1 MIGMN
6 MPSHGQIRILVVDD
20 HPNTANTLA
29 RALSQIGP
37 AVDVVSAVSGHEAL
51 DKVKNKGVDILIT
64 DMIMPEM
71 TGLEL
76 IEKMQN
82 HHGGRPSYTY
92 LVTAYDVPGLK
103 VTARRLKVNEVIVK
117 PVRPERIYQIAT
129 QAIEEM
135 KHASRPVKTTPIRRK
150 NFKVLIADDEEDNIT
165 LLVRYMVNEGYEHVS
180 AKDGVET
187 LNMARIEMPDLIL
200 LDINMPNKDGFAA
213 LEEIRSD
220 PAIQHIPVII
230 LSAARTDPADIQS
243 GLNLGADD
251 YVTKPFD
258 RHELMARIRTKLRM
272 KEAEDVIRRRN
283 RELSLLPEIGK
294 ELSARL
300 DIKELAHVLLKRTV
314 ETLGANQGSMVVLAE
329 SSGLQQSYQF
339 NLSDGFSNGGTAD
352 MDQLGN
358 ILKEKSHGIIIDDTH
373 NDPQWPADSA
383 NFINS
388 AVIVPLSGRHGLL
401 GVLTLTHELEH
412 YFNLEHL
419 LLLQAIASQA
429 SIAIENAS
437 LYSNVLQEKQR
448 LMAVLQN
455 AAEAIL
461 MFDEEG
467 RLLLMNPVGEELF
480 TEFKAIIGQPI
491 QTDSGHDDLIQMIA
505 NVRSSHTADSGE
517 ITWPDK
523 RTFAALLTP
532 IEAGGVVVILHDI
545 TRFKE
550 VEKVKDE
557 FIATASHDLK
567 NPITSILGFSQLI
580 SQAGPLNEQQTD
592 FTHRIRIAANTM
604 NELVQNMMQLAQ
616 MDLNTPQKHDVMEM
630 SALLA
635 EMADEFTPQ
644 AREKDQILNFT
655 LPSGPVQINGN
666 PLQLRQLFRN
676 LLGNAIKYT
685 SKKGNIQLKGEISK
699 SQVLI
704 DIQDNGYG
712 IAPSDLPF
720 IFDRF
725 YRAHNGKAN
734 EVEGNGLGLAIVKSI
749 VEQHG
754 GQIRVQSE
762 LDKGT
767 CFSISFPLLIN
778 AGHHGT
784 SGSQKA
790 LEPTDK
796 KDVLVSVSK

>member
-1 MIGMN
+1 MTI
-6 MPSHGQIRILVVDD
+6 PETVKGQIRILVVDD
-20 HPNTANTLA
+20 HPNTATTLA
-29 RALSQIGP
+29 RALAQIGP

-135 KHASRPVKTTPIRRK
+135 KNASHPVKTTPIRK
-150 NFKVLIADDEEDNIT
+150 KKFKVLVADDQADNVT
-165 LLVRYMVNEGYEHVS
+165 LLVRYLVNEGYEHIT
-180 AKDGVET
+180 AQDGVEAISMT
-187 LNMARIEMPDLIL
+187 RDEMPDLVL
-200 LDINMPNKDGFAA
+200 LDVNMPNKNGFAV
-213 LEEIRSD
+213 LEEIRAD
-220 PAIQHIPVII
+220 PAIQHIPVIM
-230 LSAARTDPADIQS
+230 LSAARLDPSDIQS

-258 RHELMARIRTKLRM
+258 RHELMARIRTKLRV
-272 KEAEDVIRRRN
+272 KQAEDEIRRRN

-300 DIKELAHVLLKRTV
+300 DIKDLANVLLKRTV
-314 ETLGANQGSMVVLAE
+314 ETFGANQGTLLIINE
-329 SSGLQQSYQF
+329 S
-339 NLSDGFSNGGTAD
+339 GTAQKNHLFSLPEGFIKENTINV
-352 MDQLGN
+352 DQIIN
-358 ILKEKSHGIIIDDTH
+358 TLKQDGHGFIIDDTH
-373 NDPQWPADSA
+373 NDPRWYA
-383 NFINS
+383 NTDNLIHS

-401 GVLTLTHELEH
+401 GLLALTHEMDH

-429 SIAIENAS
+429 AIAIENAS
-437 LYSNVLQEKQR
+437 LYSNVVKEQR
-448 LMAVLQN
+448 RLSAILQN

-467 RLLLMNPVGEELF
+467 HLSLMNPIGEKIFAGMNLITGE
-480 TEFKAIIGQPI
+480 AIR
-491 QTDSGHDDLIQMIA
+491 SGGGYDTLIQMIED
-505 NVRSSHTADSGE
+505 VRTSHAARSKE
-517 ITWPDK
+517 ITWPDE
-523 RTFAALLTP
+523 RTFATLLTP
-532 IEAGGVVVILHDI
+532 IESGGVVAILHDV
-545 TRFKE
+545 THFKE

-580 SQAGPLNEQQTD
+580 SQAGPLNEKQAEFAQ
-592 FTHRIRIAANTM
+592 RIQGAAQTM

-616 MDLNTPQKHDVMEM
+616 IDLHTTQKHEVMEIGK
-630 SALLA
+630 LLA
-635 EMADEFTPQ
+635 EMADEFTSQ
-644 AREKDQILNFT
+644 AREKEQTLTFT
-655 LPSGPVQINGN
+655 SPPMPVQINGN

-685 SKKGNIQLKGEISK
+685 SRKGNIQLKGRIANNWI
-699 SQVLI
+699 LI
-704 DIQDNGYG
+704 DVQDNGYG
-712 IAPSDLPF
+712 IPTSDLPF

-725 YRAHNGKAN
+725 YRAHHEQVN

-749 VEQHG
+749 VEQH
-754 GQIRVQSE
+754 
-762 LDKGT
+762 DGT
-767 CFSISFPLLIN
+767 VSVESNIGEGSRFTVTLPLLSVTELI
-778 AGHHGT
+778 T
-784 SGSQKA
+784 SR
-790 LEPTDK
+790 
-796 KDVLVSVSK
+796 V

>member
-1 MIGMN
+1 MTI
-6 MPSHGQIRILVVDD
+6 PEAVKGQIRILVVDD
-20 HPNTANTLA
+20 HPNTATTLA
-29 RALSQIGP
+29 RALAQIGP

-135 KHASRPVKTTPIRRK
+135 KNASHPVKTTPIRK
-150 NFKVLIADDEEDNIT
+150 KKFKVLVADDQADNVT
-165 LLVRYMVNEGYEHVS
+165 LLVRYLVNEGYEHIT
-180 AKDGVET
+180 AQDGMEAISMT
-187 LNMARIEMPDLIL
+187 RDEMPDLVL
-200 LDINMPNKDGFAA
+200 LDVNMPNKNGFAV
-213 LEEIRSD
+213 LEEIRAD
-220 PAIQHIPVII
+220 PAIQHIPVIM
-230 LSAARTDPADIQS
+230 LSAARLDPSDIQS

-258 RHELMARIRTKLRM
+258 RHELMARIRTKLRV
-272 KEAEDVIRRRN
+272 KQAEDEIRRRN

-300 DIKELAHVLLKRTV
+300 DIKDLANVLLKRTV
-314 ETLGANQGSMVVLAE
+314 ETFGANQGSLLIINE
-329 SSGLQQSYQF
+329 S
-339 NLSDGFSNGGTAD
+339 GTAQKNHLFSLPEGFVKENTIRV
-352 MDQLGN
+352 DQIIN
-358 ILKEKSHGIIIDDTH
+358 TLKQDGHGFIIDDTH
-373 NDPQWPADSA
+373 NDPRWYA
-383 NFINS
+383 NAEDLIHS

-401 GVLTLTHELEH
+401 GLLTLTHEMDH

-429 SIAIENAS
+429 AIAIENAS
-437 LYSNVLQEKQR
+437 LYSNVVKEQR
-448 LMAVLQN
+448 RLAAILQN

-467 RLLLMNPVGEELF
+467 HLSLMNPVGENIFINMKLTMGESIH
-480 TEFKAIIGQPI
+480 A
-491 QTDSGHDDLIQMIA
+491 GHGYDNLIQMIED
-505 NVRSSHTADSGE
+505 VRTSHVAKSME
-517 ITWPDK
+517 IIWPDD
-523 RTFAALLTP
+523 RTFATLLTP
-532 IEAGGVVVILHDI
+532 IESGGVVAILHDV
-545 TRFKE
+545 THFKE

-567 NPITSILGFSQLI
+567 NPITSILGFSQLL
-580 SQAGPLNEQQTD
+580 SQAGPLNEKQAE
-592 FTHRIRIAANTM
+592 FTRLIQGAAQTM
-604 NELVQNMMQLAQ
+604 NDLVQNMMQLAQ
-616 MDLNTPQKHDVMEM
+616 IDLNTIQKHEVMEM
-630 SALLA
+630 GPLLA
-635 EMADEFTPQ
+635 EMVDEFIPQ
-644 AREKDQILNFT
+644 AQEKEQALSFT
-655 LPSGPVQINGN
+655 PPAAPVQINGN

-685 SKKGNIQLKGEISK
+685 SRKGKIQLKGKIDNN
-699 SQVLI
+699 QILI
-704 DIQDNGYG
+704 DVQDNGYG
-712 IAPSDLPF
+712 IPTSDLPF

-725 YRAHNGKAN
+725 YRAHHGQAN

-754 GQIRVQSE
+754 GQIKVQSE

-767 CFSISFPLLIN
+767 CFSISLP
-778 AGHHGT
+778 T
-784 SGSQKA
+784 VSQ
-790 LEPTDK
+790 
-796 KDVLVSVSK
+796 